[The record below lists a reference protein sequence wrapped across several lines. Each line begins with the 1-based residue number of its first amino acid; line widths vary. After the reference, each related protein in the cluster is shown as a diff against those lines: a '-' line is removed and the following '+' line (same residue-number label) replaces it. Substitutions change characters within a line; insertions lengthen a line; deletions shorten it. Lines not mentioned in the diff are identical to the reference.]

1 MLVLYRYV
9 LRQQNRVTPV
19 SLFLWSF
26 MLSHRKKSPAAYCDA
41 LVRPV
46 LLMQK
51 DIWGTWMPHLL
62 QEAQQVGE

>member
-9 LRQQNRVTPV
+9 LRQQNGVTPV
-19 SLFLWSF
+19 SLFCGHF
-26 MLSHRKKSPAAYCDA
+26 CYGTEKKSPAACCDA